1 MKKYFLV
8 IFIISM
14 FELNAE
20 VKLEDCASI
29 KSDIKRLAC
38 YDYLTTGV
46 SKTSEE
52 LSKKESN
59 DTSSE
64 DNETISKEEANFG
77 LSNKQKIEA
86 QIQVNKLQL
95 NSKIS
100 NVSKVV
106 GGKTRFKLSNDQL
119 WESQSVLS
127 SIKLNNFRVKNNIVI
142 EESNMGGFWM
152 INISSNVK
160 IKVKRIS

>member
-14 FELNAE
+14 YELNAE

-86 QIQVNKLQL
+86 QIQVNKL
-95 NSKIS
+95 
-100 NVSKVV
+100 
-106 GGKTRFKLSNDQL
+106 
-119 WESQSVLS
+119 
-127 SIKLNNFRVKNNIVI
+127 
-142 EESNMGGFWM
+142 
-152 INISSNVK
+152 
-160 IKVKRIS
+160 